1 VNIDGKDYPMHIHVV
16 ADRLMEHELLLGTDF
31 LNSVQVKMNAEE
43 ITIEASKSIPE
54 DEDIREVCQ
63 LDVVPDEVNSID
75 KTHVLNTEYR
85 DAEYRDATESLVDE
99 GKSEKASC
107 ELEMLTMEEAQRDE
121 ADIERIF
128 DFTEKRSLRDVEC

>member
-85 DAEYRDATESLVDE
+85 DATESLVDE

-107 ELEMLTMEEAQRDE
+107 ELEMLTMEEAQREEAQRDE